1 MYRFKKEKFDK
12 IKLNQAKIAEEV
24 GITRQYMN
32 SIYNQTTLC
41 KKTTAYAITKSIDNN
56 AEIKD
61 FFEEAR

>member
-1 MYRFKKEKFDK
+1 MNNIIFSPSLLSADFS
-12 IKLNQAKIAEEV
+12 KIAEEV

-32 SIYNQTTLC
+32 SIYNQATLC

>member
-1 MYRFKKEKFDK
+1 
-12 IKLNQAKIAEEV
+12 
-24 GITRQYMN
+24 MN
-32 SIYNQTTLC
+32 SIYNQATLC

>member
-12 IKLNQAKIAEEV
+12 IKLNQSKVAEEV

-32 SIYNQTTLC
+32 SIYNQATKK
-41 KKTTAYAITKSIDNN
+41 KKTTAYDITKSIDSN

>member
-12 IKLNQAKIAEEV
+12 IKLNQARVAEEV

-32 SIYNQTTLC
+32 SIYNQITLC
-41 KKTTAYAITKSIDNN
+41 KKTTAYAITKSIDSN

-61 FFEEAR
+61 FFEEVR

>member
-12 IKLNQAKIAEEV
+12 IKLNQARIAEEV

-61 FFEEAR
+61 FFEEAK

>member
-32 SIYNQTTLC
+32 SIYNQATLC
-41 KKTTAYAITKSIDNN
+41 KKTTAYAITK
-56 AEIKD
+56 A
-61 FFEEAR
+61 